1 MQTESFEGGRE
12 REVLA
17 SLIWDEAVLA
27 SAVTS
32 FGQSASLFRSDLSN
46 YIVQWAVCY
55 YQKYHKAPGDDIGLL
70 PAELSEKDSA
80 LSGRL
85 ASLIESL
92 PKPTSNNS
100 ARLLDLAVSY
110 FEKVQIER
118 LADFLRAKITRDD
131 TQGCVDAI
139 NSFSRITS
147 GVTHGVNPLTDDA
160 ALKAAFDD
168 NTAISLLK
176 FKNEDS
182 RQFFGDTFSRSSFVV
197 INASE
202 KAGKSSLLLEFAL
215 MAVYQGCKVAYFEA
229 GDMSQPQVF
238 RRIYQRIAKHPR
250 RAGTVKIPKSI
261 SVNAE
266 SYGKDAQIDVQFKTV
281 DFQEDMSWQ
290 IADEA
295 CKKWRID
302 LSEKGINWKFSA
314 HPQNLTV
321 PGIVT
326 ILDEWERVDGFIPDF
341 IIIDYA
347 DILVPVIK
355 INEFRHQINDTFS
368 RLRGLSLDRKCCVLT
383 ATQASA
389 GAWDADIMTRQF
401 LSEDKR
407 KAAHPTAILGLT
419 ASQEE
424 RASQVAKLNYLVRR
438 DDVCDESACLYLAQ
452 SLAICSPMVKTY
464 FPTIHCGYVPP
475 SAEDDDWGG
484 SSLQQITSDFAA
496 YSNNEFS
503 EETLRRFQR

>member
-1 MQTESFEGGRE
+1 MQTESFDGARE
-12 REVLA
+12 REILA
-17 SLIWDEAVLA
+17 SVIWDETVLA
-27 SAVTS
+27 SAVIS
-32 FGQSASLFRSDLSN
+32 FGQSSLLFRSDLSN
-46 YIVQWAVCY
+46 YVIRWVVCY
-55 YQKYHKAPGDDIGLL
+55 YQKYHKAPCDDIRLL
-70 PAELSEKDSA
+70 PSELTENDTALSE
-80 LSGRL
+80 RL
-85 ASLIESL
+85 VSFIEAL
-92 PKPTSNNS
+92 PKPSSSNS
-100 ARLLDLAVSY
+100 ARLLDLAISY

-118 LADFLRAKITRDD
+118 LADSLKAKITRDD

-139 NSFSRITS
+139 NSFSRITA
-147 GVTHGVNPLTDDA
+147 GVSQGVNPLTDDA

-168 NTAISLLK
+168 NTAASLLK
-176 FKNEDS
+176 FKTEDS

-202 KAGKSSLLLEFAL
+202 KAGKSGLLIEFAL
-215 MAVYQGCKVAYFEA
+215 MAVHQGFKVAYFEA

-250 RAGTVKIPKSI
+250 RAGQIKIPTSI
-261 SVNAE
+261 KVGSE
-266 SYGKDAQIDVQFKTV
+266 SYGKDTQIDVQFRTV
-281 DFQEDMSWQ
+281 DFQEDMSWE
-290 IADEA
+290 IADQA

-302 LSEKGINWKFSA
+302 LSKTGINWKFSA

-326 ILDEWERVDGFIPDF
+326 ILDEWERVEGFIPDF
-341 IIIDYA
+341 VIIDYA

-407 KAAHPTAILGLT
+407 KAAHPTAILGLA

-424 RASQVAKLNYLVRR
+424 RAQQVAKLNYLVRR

-464 FPTIHCGYVPP
+464 FPIIHQCYGQM
-475 SAEDDDWGG
+475 AEEDEESEEMRDDAEAVID
-484 SSLQQITSDFAA
+484 A
-496 YSNNEFS
+496 YSSKRFS
-503 EETLRRFQR
+503 LDEERRHRR